1 MIMIIMIH
9 GSIDELR
16 LDVSQN
22 HVGAYMNGTIYIY
35 IHHFNISSRSIV
47 NGKSMH
53 LQRRHDLGNC
63 TA

>member
-22 HVGAYMNGTIYIY
+22 HVGAYMNGTIYI
-35 IHHFNISSRSIV
+35 FNISSRGIV

-53 LQRRHDLGNC
+53 LQKRHDLGNC

>member
-22 HVGAYMNGTIYIY
+22 HVGAYMNGTI
-35 IHHFNISSRSIV
+35 
-47 NGKSMH
+47 
-53 LQRRHDLGNC
+53 
-63 TA
+63 